1 MLTHRL
7 VRLIEAHSE
16 ALASELLEKVQQS
29 EYTRSFSRVPAE
41 ELRRRV
47 CEIYQ
52 HLGEWLLARTDSD
65 LERRYR
71 EIGARRF
78 RQRVPLAELIWAII
92 LAKQTLWEFLSW
104 ESVPD
109 RLAEVF
115 GELELLKLLGN
126 FFDRAVHWAS
136 LGYED
141 ARAQEEVAAK
151 VTAAGRS

>member
-29 EYTRSFSRVPAE
+29 EYTRSFCRVPGE

-47 CEIYQ
+47 AEVYQ

-71 EIGARRF
+71 DIGARRF
-78 RQRVPLAELIWAII
+78 RQHVPLPELIWAIT

-126 FFDRAVHWAS
+126 FFDRAVHWAA
-136 LGYED
+136 LGYEE
-141 ARAQEEVAAK
+141 ARVQEDVAAK
-151 VTAAGRS
+151 VMTAAR

>member
-29 EYTRSFSRVPAE
+29 EYTRSYCRVPGE
-41 ELRRRV
+41 ELRKRV

-71 EIGARRF
+71 DIGARRF
-78 RQRVPLAELIWAII
+78 CQRVPLPQLIWAII

-126 FFDRAVHWAS
+126 FFDRAGHWAAT
-136 LGYED
+136 GYED
-141 ARAQEEVAAK
+141 ARAQEEVGAR
-151 VTAAGRS
+151 TAAAAR

>member
-7 VRLIEAHSE
+7 VSLIESHSE
-16 ALASELLEKVQQS
+16 ALASELREKVQQS
-29 EYTRSFSRVPAE
+29 EYTRSFSRVPGE

-78 RQRVPLAELIWAII
+78 RQRVPLPELIWAIV

-126 FFDRAVHWAS
+126 FFDRAIHWAA

-141 ARAQEEVAAK
+141 ARAQEEVA
-151 VTAAGRS
+151 GRVMAVGR

>member
-7 VRLIEAHSE
+7 VRLIESHSE

-29 EYTRSFSRVPAE
+29 EYTRSFSRVPSE

-52 HLGEWLLARTDSD
+52 HLGDWLLARTDAD

-78 RQRVPLAELIWAII
+78 RQRVPLAELIWAIT

-126 FFDRAVHWAS
+126 FFDRAIHWAS

-141 ARAQEEVAAK
+141 ARVQEELAAK
-151 VTAAGRS
+151 VMAVGR

>member
-1 MLTHRL
+1 MLTVRL

-29 EYTRSFSRVPAE
+29 EYTRSFSRVPSE

-71 EIGARRF
+71 DIGARRF

-126 FFDRAVHWAS
+126 FFDRALHWAA
-136 LGYED
+136 LGYQD
-141 ARAQEEVAAK
+141 ARAQEEVAAR